1 MPVPP
6 MREVP
11 VADEQ
16 GTSEKALAVD
26 ANVNIKLPCISNAK
40 LSINGW
46 SRNEIRVF
54 IKNGSSFNFRV
65 HEKDPKTGKPVWVLI
80 ANAAG
85 NDSGPPVSECL
96 SGDKIEIDPPI
107 NAGLTISGREG
118 ETVVDSVKKVFIK
131 SLGGDVSLRNI
142 SGGITAITYQGNLAV
157 ENSAGQISLET
168 STGNIVAYGVSP
180 GQIGETFVATTN
192 NGTISLQQVE
202 HRQIEAKSV
211 SGTLMFNGKFLPGGL
226 YTFRTSKGSI
236 KLSIPGDSS
245 CKIIASYGFGSF
257 NSALPLKIE
266 TETVASGGKSLVGK
280 LGAGN
285 ATVNVTTVSG
295 SIGIG
300 KQ

>member
-6 MREVP
+6 VREVP
-11 VADEQ
+11 GADEQ

-85 NDSGPPVSECL
+85 NGSGPPVSECL
-96 SGDKIEIDPPI
+96 SGDKIEIDAPI

-131 SLGGDVSLRNI
+131 SLGGDVSLRNEARI
-142 SGGITAITYQGNLAV
+142 VVAEVLAQRLD
-157 ENSAGQISLET
+157 A
-168 STGNIVAYGVSP
+168 
-180 GQIGETFVATTN
+180 
-192 NGTISLQQVE
+192 
-202 HRQIEAKSV
+202 
-211 SGTLMFNGKFLPGGL
+211 LPGIQENRRVEVPEGMHAVPWAERRAGL
-226 YTFRTSKGSI
+226 GEGRAPDVTVE
-236 KLSIPGDSS
+236 PVPVQ
-245 CKIIASYGFGSF
+245 
-257 NSALPLKIE
+257 ALPLAVGE
-266 TETVASGGKSLVGK
+266 QELRRTRRTVHAAPGQGHADGGVRGNVG
-280 LGAGN
+280 LHGTGDGRGQRN
-285 ATVNVTTVSG
+285 SPGLATLRKGEDRPVPDEPDLPDDVDHPFGEVDVVDG
-295 SIGIG
+295 
-300 KQ
+300 QA